1 MTENIKVENNPGWVK
16 NSRNKAVLNT
26 DLSALEQRRQ
36 NKKKIDHINSL
47 ERDLSNVK
55 LELNDLKNEL
65 KSEIKDI
72 KDILL
77 QFINSN
83 SIL

>member
-1 MTENIKVENNPGWVK
+1 MELVKVENAPGWVK
-16 NSRNKAVLNT
+16 SSSNKAVLNT
-26 DLSALEQRRQ
+26 DKSALEQRKQ
-36 NKKKIDHINSL
+36 NKRKSIQLNSL
-47 ERDLSNVK
+47 EEDFGNLK
-55 LELNDLKNEL
+55 TELNEL

-72 KDILL
+72 KYILL